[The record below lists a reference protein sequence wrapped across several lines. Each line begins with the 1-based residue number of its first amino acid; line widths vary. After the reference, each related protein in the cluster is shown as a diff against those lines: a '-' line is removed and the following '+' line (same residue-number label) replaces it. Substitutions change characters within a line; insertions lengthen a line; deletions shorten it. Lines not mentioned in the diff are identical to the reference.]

1 LAGCP
6 KREADKG
13 KDPRRT
19 FLEAGKEVIVAF
31 PAESRVAP
39 GKAADHTAVHSLP
52 IHDLKKFLQPGETGF
67 FISVKKRESFVLGAI
82 SPSFLSHL
90 FRKQVS
96 VSVNDHG

>member
-13 KDPRRT
+13 KNPGRA
-19 FLEAGKEVIVAF
+19 FLEAGKKVIVAF

-39 GKAADHTAVHSLP
+39 GKAADHTPVHSLP
-52 IHDLKKFLQPGETGF
+52 VHDLQKVLKPGETGF
-67 FISVKKRESFVLGAI
+67 FIFVKKRESFVPGAI

-90 FRKQVS
+90 FRKQMS

>member
-6 KREADKG
+6 KRKADKG
-13 KDPRRT
+13 KDPRRI

-39 GKAADHTAVHSLP
+39 GKAADHAPVHSLA
-52 IHDLKKFLQPGETGF
+52 IHDREKVLQPRETGF
-67 FISVKKRESFVLGAI
+67 FISVKKRESFVPGAI
-82 SPSFLSHL
+82 GPSFLPHL